1 MKDEEFCMQLDSHS
15 DVAVDWDES
24 LTHMWGSITN
34 GKGEQIHSKQDTVS
48 NQKTLPLILRPDP
61 SSYPILSSFSSTP
74 LTSFNILLSYYTVP
88 WLHYFLLCYA
98 MPPTALVCSAM
109 LHYGGVM
116 MMLSYALLCDD
127 DRVRCVVN
135 RCP

>member
-34 GKGEQIHSKQDTVS
+34 GKGELTHFKQDTVS
-48 NQKTLPLILRPDP
+48 NPLPSFFVLTLRL
-61 SSYPILSSFSSTP
+61 ILSSFSSTP